1 MSKTILTATGQSGE
15 VSNAANGSIF
25 IGGPQKNKDADKS
38 IRLYD
43 ELKLA
48 NRFKD
53 EEIRYIIS
61 MLEKEIIN
69 IGSKYFITLDSSI
82 EFKKV
87 NNVITL
93 TVNLKQ
99 KD

>member
-1 MSKTILTATGQSGE
+1 MTGSSF
-15 VSNAANGSIF
+15 V
-25 IGGPQKNKDADKS
+25 GGLGKNNVVNNKN

-43 ELKLA
+43 ELKLS

-53 EEIRYIIS
+53 EEIRYIIG

-69 IGSKYFITLDSSI
+69 IGSKYFITLDNRI
-82 EFKKV
+82 EFKKA

>member
-1 MSKTILTATGQSGE
+1 MHCQTAALLADTE
-15 VSNAANGSIF
+15 KI
-25 IGGPQKNKDADKS
+25 KMLNKG

-82 EFKKV
+82 EFKKA